1 MANSV
6 DELKALANTKL
17 GFARPNRFLVTFPT
31 SFGGSGGI
39 LGSVLGLLNIGGGGA
54 SGRELNIL
62 CSNTTLPAKVTLT
75 SERRIGMEFQK
86 VAYGYAV
93 DDVSMTFYLMND
105 YGVKEYF
112 DAWRNSAIP
121 EDGGNAFTSN
131 YKSTYAK
138 SITIHQLK
146 QPLKGFS
153 RQVGPIRFGL
163 GLGGGSVY
171 SVELLEAFPVATSAI
186 ELNNELDGL
195 VQLTVT
201 FAYTNWRRATNT
213 QGFINMDIDTPLG
226 GIDVL

>member
-86 VAYGYAV
+86 IAYGYAV

-121 EDGGNAFTSN
+121 EDGSNAFTSN
-131 YKSTYAK
+131 YKSSYAK
-138 SITIHQLK
+138 SITIHQLR

-171 SVELLEAFPVATSAI
+171 SVELLDAFPVGTSAI

-201 FAYTNWRRATNT
+201 FAYTNWRRASNT

>member
-1 MANSV
+1 MSNTV

-17 GFARPNRFLVTFPT
+17 GFARPNRFLVTMPT
-31 SFGGSGGI
+31 NFGGSGGLLGGIIGI
-39 LGSVLGLLNIGGGGA
+39 LTGGGGGA

-62 CSNTTLPAKVTLT
+62 CSNATLPAKITLT

-112 DAWRNSAIP
+112 DAWRNTAIP
-121 EDGGNAFTSN
+121 EEGSNAFTSN

-138 SITIHQLK
+138 SITIHQLR

>member
-1 MANSV
+1 MSNTV

-86 VAYGYAV
+86 IAYGYAV

-131 YKSTYAK
+131 YKSSYAK
-138 SITIHQLK
+138 SITIHQLR

-171 SVELLEAFPVATSAI
+171 SVELLDAFPVGTSAI

>member
-62 CSNTTLPAKVTLT
+62 CSNTTLPAKITLT

-93 DDVSMTFYLMND
+93 DDISMTFYLMND

-131 YKSTYAK
+131 YKSSYAK
-138 SITIHQLK
+138 SITIHQLR

-171 SVELLEAFPVATSAI
+171 SVELLDAFPVGTSAI

>member
-1 MANSV
+1 MANTV

-17 GFARPNRFLVTFPT
+17 GFARPNRFLVTMPT
-31 SFGGSGGI
+31 NFGGGGGLLGGI
-39 LGSVLGLLNIGGGGA
+39 IGILTGGGGGA

-62 CSNTTLPAKVTLT
+62 CSNTTLPAKITLT

-112 DAWRNSAIP
+112 DAWQNTAIP
-121 EDGGNAFTSN
+121 EDGRKAFSSN
-131 YKSTYAK
+131 YKSQYAK
-138 SITIHQLK
+138 SITIHQLR

-153 RQVGPIRFGL
+153 KQVGPIRFSAGI
-163 GLGGGSVY
+163 GGGSVY
-171 SVELLEAFPVATSAI
+171 SVELLEAFPVSTSAI

-201 FAYTNWRRATNT
+201 FAYTNWARASST

-226 GIDVL
+226 GIDIL

>member
-86 VAYGYAV
+86 IAYGYAV

-131 YKSTYAK
+131 YKSSYAK
-138 SITIHQLK
+138 SITIHQLR

-171 SVELLEAFPVATSAI
+171 SVELLDAFPVGTSAI

>member
-1 MANSV
+1 MSNTV

-39 LGSVLGLLNIGGGGA
+39 LGSVLGLLNLGGGGA

-62 CSNTTLPAKVTLT
+62 CSNTTLPSKITLT

-93 DDVSMTFYLMND
+93 DDISMTFYLMND

-112 DAWRNSAIP
+112 DAWRNTAIP
-121 EDGGNAFTSN
+121 EEGGNAFTSN
-131 YKSTYAK
+131 YKSSYAK
-138 SITIHQLK
+138 SITIHQLR

-153 RQVGPIRFGL
+153 KQVGPIRFGL

-201 FAYTNWRRATNT
+201 FAYTNWRRTTNT

>member
-1 MANSV
+1 MANSI
-6 DELKALANTKL
+6 DEIKALANTKL
-17 GFARPNRFLVTFPT
+17 GFARSNRFLVTLPT
-31 SFGGSGGI
+31 NFGGGGGLI
-39 LGSVLGLLNIGGGGA
+39 GRVLGLLNLGGGGA

-62 CSNTTLPAKVTLT
+62 CSNATLPAKAILT
-75 SERRIGMEFQK
+75 NDRRIGMEFQK

-112 DAWRNSAIP
+112 DAWRNTIIP
-121 EDGGNAFTSN
+121 EEGFSAFTSK
-131 YKSTYAK
+131 YKDEYARDV
-138 SITIHQLK
+138 TIHQLR

-153 RQVGPIRFGL
+153 KQIGPIRFNAGI
-163 GLGGGSVY
+163 GGGSVY
-171 SVELLEAFPVATSAI
+171 SVDLIDAFPIATSAI
-186 ELNNELDGL
+186 ELTNELDGL

-201 FAYTNWRRATNT
+201 FAFTNWRRSKNV

>member
-86 VAYGYAV
+86 IAYGYAV

-121 EDGGNAFTSN
+121 EDGSNAFTSN

-138 SITIHQLK
+138 SITIHQLR

>member
-1 MANSV
+1 MASSV

-75 SERRIGMEFQK
+75 NERRIGMEFQK

-93 DDVSMTFYLMND
+93 DDISMTFYLMND

-112 DAWRNSAIP
+112 DAWRNTAIP
-121 EDGGNAFTSN
+121 EEGGNAFTSN

-138 SITIHQLK
+138 SITVHQLR

-163 GLGGGSVY
+163 GIGGGSVY
-171 SVELLEAFPVATSAI
+171 SVELLEAFPVASSAI
-186 ELNNELDGL
+186 ELNNDLDGL
-195 VQLTVT
+195 VQLNVT
-201 FAYTNWRRATNT
+201 FAFTNWKRARGGQN
-213 QGFINMDIDTPLG
+213 FINMDIDTPLG
-226 GIDVL
+226 GIDIL

>member
-1 MANSV
+1 MANTV

-31 SFGGSGGI
+31 NFGGGGGLLGGI
-39 LGSVLGLLNIGGGGA
+39 IGLLTGGGGGA

-62 CSNTTLPAKVTLT
+62 CSNTTLPAKITLT

-112 DAWRNSAIP
+112 DAWRNTAIP
-121 EDGGNAFTSN
+121 EEGGNAFTSN

-138 SITIHQLK
+138 SITIHQLR

-153 RQVGPIRFGL
+153 KQVGPIRFNAGI
-163 GLGGGSVY
+163 GGGTVY

-226 GIDVL
+226 GIDLL

>member
-1 MANSV
+1 MASSV

-131 YKSTYAK
+131 YKSSYAK
-138 SITIHQLK
+138 SITIHQLR

-153 RQVGPIRFGL
+153 RQVGPVRFGL

-201 FAYTNWRRATNT
+201 FAYTNWRRASNT

-226 GIDVL
+226 GIDIL

>member
-62 CSNTTLPAKVTLT
+62 CSNTTLPAKITLT

-86 VAYGYAV
+86 IAYGYAV

-131 YKSTYAK
+131 YKSSYAK
-138 SITIHQLK
+138 SITIHQLR

-171 SVELLEAFPVATSAI
+171 SVELLDAFPVGTSAI

>member
-39 LGSVLGLLNIGGGGA
+39 LGSVLGLLNLGGGGA

-62 CSNTTLPAKVTLT
+62 CSNTTLPSKITLT

-93 DDVSMTFYLMND
+93 DDISMTFYLMND

-112 DAWRNSAIP
+112 DAWRNTAIP
-121 EDGGNAFTSN
+121 EEGGNAFTSN
-131 YKSTYAK
+131 YKSSYAK
-138 SITIHQLK
+138 SITIHQLR

-153 RQVGPIRFGL
+153 KQVGPIRFGL

-201 FAYTNWRRATNT
+201 FAYTNWRRTTNT

-226 GIDVL
+226 GIDIL

>member
-1 MANSV
+1 MASSV

-112 DAWRNSAIP
+112 DAWRNTAIP
-121 EDGGNAFTSN
+121 EEGGNAFTSN

-138 SITIHQLK
+138 SITVHQLR

-163 GLGGGSVY
+163 GIGGGSVY

-201 FAYTNWRRATNT
+201 FAYTNWRRASNT

>member
-1 MANSV
+1 MASSV

-131 YKSTYAK
+131 YKSSYAK
-138 SITIHQLK
+138 SITIHQLR

-153 RQVGPIRFGL
+153 RQVGPVRFGL

-171 SVELLEAFPVATSAI
+171 SVELLDAFPVGTSAI

>member
-62 CSNTTLPAKVTLT
+62 CSNTTLPAKITLT

-86 VAYGYAV
+86 IAYGYAV
-93 DDVSMTFYLMND
+93 DDLSMTFYLMND

-131 YKSTYAK
+131 YKSSYAK
-138 SITIHQLK
+138 SITIHQLR

-171 SVELLEAFPVATSAI
+171 SVELLEAFPVSTSAI

>member
-1 MANSV
+1 MANTV

-31 SFGGSGGI
+31 NFGGGG
-39 LGSVLGLLNIGGGGA
+39 GLLSGIIGLLTGGGGGA

-62 CSNTTLPAKVTLT
+62 CSNTTLPAKITLT

-112 DAWRNSAIP
+112 DAWRNTAIP
-121 EDGGNAFTSN
+121 EEGGNAFTSN

-138 SITIHQLK
+138 SITIHQLR

-153 RQVGPIRFGL
+153 KQVGPIRFNAGI
-163 GLGGGSVY
+163 GGGTVY

-226 GIDVL
+226 GIDLL

>member
-1 MANSV
+1 MASSV

-86 VAYGYAV
+86 IAYGYAV

-121 EDGGNAFTSN
+121 EDGSNAFTSN

-138 SITIHQLK
+138 SITIHQLR

-171 SVELLEAFPVATSAI
+171 SVELLDAFPVGTSAI

-213 QGFINMDIDTPLG
+213 QGFINRDIDTPLG

>member
-1 MANSV
+1 MASSV

-17 GFARPNRFLVTFPT
+17 GFARSNRFLVTFPT

-62 CSNTTLPAKVTLT
+62 CSNATLPAKVTLT
-75 SERRIGMEFQK
+75 NDRRIGMEFQK

-105 YGVKEYF
+105 YGIKDYF
-112 DAWRNSAIP
+112 DSWRSTILDEVGQA
-121 EDGGNAFTSN
+121 SN
-131 YKSTYAK
+131 YKNEYAK
-138 SITIHQLK
+138 TVTIHQLR

-153 RQVGPIRFGL
+153 KQLGPIRFNAGV
-163 GLGGGSVY
+163 GGGSVY
-171 SVELLEAFPVATSAI
+171 SVDLLEAFPISSSAI
-186 ELNNELDGL
+186 ELNNDLDGL

-201 FAYTNWRRATNT
+201 FAYTNWRRTRGVQN
-213 QGFINMDIDTPLG
+213 FINMDIDTPLG
-226 GIDVL
+226 GIDLT

>member
-62 CSNTTLPAKVTLT
+62 CSNTTLPAKITLT

-86 VAYGYAV
+86 IAYGYAV
-93 DDVSMTFYLMND
+93 DDISMTFYLMND

-131 YKSTYAK
+131 YKSSYAK
-138 SITIHQLK
+138 SITIHQLR

-171 SVELLEAFPVATSAI
+171 SVELLDAFPVGTSAI